1 MLALFLACALHWGL
15 PPASQW
21 SMGPVLVPVAEP
33 GLDVALHDAFVV
45 ALSESEMLGSEAM
58 PALKVDVLSADWLPV
73 GRSEAG
79 VLYEARLAFRLTAG
93 GASQTFRLSRLSPDP
108 GATSVVSVR
117 SAIFE
122 DLSRLAAERAVQW
135 LATLHQPSPSGLS
148 GGDGSP

>member
-33 GLDVALHDAFVV
+33 GLDLALHDAFVI
-45 ALSESEMLGSEAM
+45 ALSESDMLGSEAM
-58 PALKVDVLSADWLPV
+58 PSLNVDVLSADWLPA

-79 VLYEARLAFRLTAG
+79 VLYEAHLSLRLTAG
-93 GASQTFRLSRLSPDP
+93 GHSQTFSLSRLSPDP
-108 GATSVVSVR
+108 GAAAVVWVR

-122 DLSRLAAERAVQW
+122 DLSSLAAERAVRW
-135 LATLHQPSPSGLS
+135 LSTLQQPSPSGLS
-148 GGDGSP
+148 GADGSP